1 MSLSIMGSVNTYTKT
16 MKLQTQWNLK
26 QQSGD
31 YTSHKKSL
39 DEWLSTAQE
48 TLKKSRSS
56 LYGNQDDDD
65 EQSKKKLNNIMQKIY
80 AGKKLTQ
87 KERQYL
93 QAKNP
98 QAYEKLRSS
107 EQEQK
112 AFEQKLRQ
120 CRTKEEVQRLKMT
133 HLASSM
139 AIVGSVQHNSKIP
152 LEKKLEICM
161 QEKMRCD
168 RIEASTRAFVSSGEY
183 NRLPT
188 EAEQAKAHKEEKEK
202 QQVHKKPKPDQKP
215 SKPQQP
221 DVDLELNP
229 DTTEKPVV
237 KPEANAEHAT
247 AYKPTTG
254 QTSQTVGVK
263 PAAAT
268 GTANRADYTDSP
280 ELRKVRRARRQAGRA
295 AYASAP
301 APAPNPPALSIKA

>member
-1 MSLSIMGSVNTYTKT
+1 MSLSIMGSVNSYTKT

-39 DEWLSTAQE
+39 EDWISSAQE

-56 LYGNQDDDD
+56 LYGGQDDD
-65 EQSKKKLNNIMQKIY
+65 EEGNKKLNNIMLKVY

-98 QAYEKLRSS
+98 QAYEKLRAS

-112 AFEQKLRQ
+112 AFEKKLRQ

-133 HLASSM
+133 QLASSM

-152 LEKKLEICM
+152 LGKKLEICM

-168 RIEASTRAFVSSGEY
+168 RIDASTRAFIKSGEY

-188 EAEQAKAHKEEKEK
+188 EAEQNKALKEEREN
-202 QQVHKKPKPDQKP
+202 QQVHKKPKPEQKP
-215 SKPQQP
+215 GKPQQP

-229 DTTEKPVV
+229 DTTEKPVLN
-237 KPEANAEHAT
+237 PEASSQT
-247 AYKPTTG
+247 TTYKPATG

-263 PAAAT
+263 QAGAT
-268 GTANRADYTDSP
+268 GTANSSKLTDSP
-280 ELRKVRRARRQAGRA
+280 ELRKVRRARRQTGRA
-295 AYASAP
+295 AYAAAP
-301 APAPNPPALSIKA
+301 EPAPNPPALNIKA

>member
-39 DEWLSTAQE
+39 EDWISSAQE

-56 LYGNQDDDD
+56 LYGNQDDD
-65 EQSKKKLNNIMQKIY
+65 EEGNKKLNNIMQKIY

-93 QAKNP
+93 QSKNP
-98 QAYEKLRSS
+98 QAYEKLRAS

-112 AFEQKLRQ
+112 AFEQKLRR

-168 RIEASTRAFVSSGEY
+168 RIDASTRAFIKSGEY

-188 EAEQAKAHKEEKEK
+188 EAEQNKALKEEREN

-215 SKPQQP
+215 SKPQLP

-229 DTTEKPVV
+229 DTTEKPMVDT
-237 KPEANAEHAT
+237 EATDDQTA

-254 QTSQTVGVK
+254 QTSPTVGVK

-268 GTANRADYTDSP
+268 GTTNRSEFTDSP

-295 AYASAP
+295 AYAAAP